1 MSNKDDARAIADKG
15 TEALYDH
22 KWDEAIALA
31 KKALEVDPESDQAEK
46 VWGLA
51 LHFKG
56 DTPEGIT
63 HLYRAVRFN
72 PKYATG
78 WYNLACIHAKTGEKA
93 LMLKALSEASVWGK
107 SEYCM
112 DYRKS
117 AMEDKDFDEFRNDT
131 DFLALVF
138 PVPPQLKELYL
149 AVWANKG
156 DTILDLGEKLLKDM
170 TADKLAVLEAMHY
183 GAEIISSDLDEHGD
197 VNLTLYKHE
206 DKKYYDE
213 LFKDLEKKIAKL
225 RAEGVKSDV
234 WLKFKGKDDD
244 NEDLKEALACL
255 THKGG
260 N

>member
-1 MSNKDDARAIADKG
+1 MSTKSDALAIADKG
-15 TEALYDH
+15 TQALYDH
-22 KWDEAIALA
+22 KWDEAIAFA
-31 KKALEVDPESDQAEK
+31 KQALEVDPQCDQAEK

-56 DTPEGIT
+56 DTPEGIS

-78 WYNLACIHAKTGEKA
+78 WYNLACIHAKCKEKA
-93 LMLKALSEASVWGK
+93 LMLKALTEAINWGK

-117 AMEDKDFDEFRNDT
+117 AMQDSDFDNFRADP
-131 DFLALVF
+131 DFLELVF
-138 PVPPQLKELYL
+138 PVPAKLKELYL
-149 AVWANKG
+149 AVWDNNG
-156 DTILDLGEKLLKDM
+156 DKILELGDKLLKDKK
-170 TADKLAVLEAMHY
+170 ADKLAIMEAMRY
-183 GAEIISSDLDEHGD
+183 GAEIISSDLDEHGKA
-197 VNLTLYKHE
+197 NLTLYKHE
-206 DKKYYDE
+206 DKNYYDTRY
-213 LFKDLEKKIAKL
+213 KDLDQKITKL
-225 RAEGVKSDV
+225 RAAGVQSDV

-244 NEDLKEALACL
+244 SEVLKDALACL

>member
-1 MSNKDDARAIADKG
+1 MH
-15 TEALYDH
+15 Y
-22 KWDEAIALA
+22 
-31 KKALEVDPESDQAEK
+31 
-46 VWGLA
+46 
-51 LHFKG
+51 KG
-56 DTPEGIT
+56 DTPAGIV
-63 HLYRAVRFN
+63 HLNRAVRFN

-78 WYNLACIHAKTGEKA
+78 WYNLACIHAKIGEKP
-93 LMLKALSEASVWGK
+93 LMLKALSEAIAWGK

-117 AMEDKDFDEFRNDT
+117 AMDDKDFENFRNDE

-138 PVPPQLKELYL
+138 PVPPVLKELYL
-149 AVWANKG
+149 AVWANEG
-156 DTILDLGEKLLKDM
+156 DTILELGDKLLKDKK
-170 TADKLAVLEAMHY
+170 ADKLAVLEAMRY

-206 DKKYYDE
+206 DKKYYDDLYKE
-213 LFKDLEKKIAKL
+213 LDKKVLKL
-225 RAEGVKSDV
+225 RADGSVSEV

-244 NEDLKEALACL
+244 TEDLKEALACL

>member
-15 TEALYDH
+15 TEALYAH
-22 KWDEAIALA
+22 KWDEAISLA
-31 KKALEVDPESDQAEK
+31 KQALEIDPQCDQAEK

-51 LHFKG
+51 MHFKG
-56 DTPEGIT
+56 DTPEGIS

-78 WYNLACIHAKTGEKA
+78 WYNLACIHAKLKEKA
-93 LMLKALSEASVWGK
+93 LMLKALTEAINWGR

-117 AMEDKDFDEFRNDT
+117 AMEDHDFDNFRNDP
-131 DFLALVF
+131 DFLNLVF
-138 PVPPQLKELYL
+138 PVPPMLRELYL
-149 AVWANKG
+149 AVWENNG
-156 DTILDLGEKLLKDM
+156 DKMLELGERLLKDKN
-170 TADKLAVLEAMHY
+170 ADKLAILEAMRY
-183 GAEIISSDLDEHGD
+183 GAEIIASDLDEHGK

-206 DKKYYDE
+206 SKKYYEDV
-213 LFKDLEKKIAKL
+213 FKDLEKKIAKL
-225 RAEGVKSDV
+225 RADGVKSDV

-244 NEDLKEALACL
+244 SEVLKDALSCL

>member
-1 MSNKDDARAIADKG
+1 MSVKDDARAIADKG
-15 TEALYDH
+15 TEALYAH

-31 KKALEVDPESDQAEK
+31 KKALEVDPECDQAEK

-51 LHFKG
+51 MHFKG

-78 WYNLACIHAKTGEKA
+78 WYNLACIHAQGKEKS
-93 LMLKALSEASVWGK
+93 LMLKALAEAINWGK

-117 AMEDKDFDEFRNDT
+117 AMDDKDFENFRNDA

-138 PVPPQLKELYL
+138 PVPPMLKELYL
-149 AVWANKG
+149 AVWANEG
-156 DTILDLGEKLLKDM
+156 DKILELGEKLLKDQK
-170 TADKLAVLEAMHY
+170 ADKLAILEAMRY
-183 GAEIISSDLDEHGD
+183 GAEIISSDLDEHGE
-197 VNLTLYKHE
+197 VNLSLYEHE
-206 DKKYYDE
+206 DKKYYDDLYKE
-213 LFKDLEKKIAKL
+213 LDKKVLKL
-225 RAEGVKSDV
+225 RAEGVKSDI